1 MKTKILI
8 ILIILISLGVGGF
21 FVWKNISVPEV
32 EKEEGALPAKE
43 GEEAAQPIL
52 EIPESVL
59 KSRFGYMAHH
69 GDWQILQEE
78 RERYSY
84 LSWERGHPGFANWQK
99 IEPREGDYHWEQI
112 DRYVETAQEKDIQI
126 LFTIWPFTDW
136 DQENCN
142 LHLEWQ
148 PNDWGKDP
156 RDFLSLAHRKG
167 KPCDMEAYQKFLRLL
182 VERYDG
188 DGRGDMTGLSYPVKY
203 WEIGNEPD
211 GAYDPKLDGLFFQGS
226 AEDYFEILKVSYITI
241 KEADPNAMVLIT
253 ALPSL
258 GIKGRGPQWKRSDFD
273 PEKVF
278 ELGAAEYFDIL
289 NTHSLGRAEKL
300 KNLLLGYNV
309 NDKPIW
315 VTEPAGLGDFK
326 EPVGAEKE
334 EELKLAL
341 IQLFE
346 DDLKN
351 NATKIFIGGPEYL
364 DPALHKAIN
373 YIEGS

>member
-1 MKTKILI
+1 
-8 ILIILISLGVGGF
+8 
-21 FVWKNISVPEV
+21 
-32 EKEEGALPAKE
+32 
-43 GEEAAQPIL
+43 
-52 EIPESVL
+52 
-59 KSRFGYMAHH
+59 
-69 GDWQILQEE
+69 
-78 RERYSY
+78 
-84 LSWERGHPGFANWQK
+84 
-99 IEPREGDYHWEQI
+99 
-112 DRYVETAQEKDIQI
+112 
-126 LFTIWPFTDW
+126 
-136 DQENCN
+136 
-142 LHLEWQ
+142 
-148 PNDWGKDP
+148 
-156 RDFLSLAHRKG
+156 
-167 KPCDMEAYQKFLRLL
+167 LRRI

-188 DGRGDMTGLSYPVKY
+188 DGSGDMPGLRYTIKY

-241 KEADPNAMVLIT
+241 KEADPDARILIA

-258 GIKGRGPQWKRSDFD
+258 GIKGRDPQWKRPDFD

-289 NTHSLGRAEKL
+289 NTHSLGRAKEI

-315 VTEPAGLGDFK
+315 VTEPGGLGEFK
-326 EPVGAEKE
+326 EPAGAGGE
-334 EELKLAL
+334 EELKFAL

-364 DPALHKAIN
+364 DLALYKAIN
-373 YIEGS
+373 YIEGI